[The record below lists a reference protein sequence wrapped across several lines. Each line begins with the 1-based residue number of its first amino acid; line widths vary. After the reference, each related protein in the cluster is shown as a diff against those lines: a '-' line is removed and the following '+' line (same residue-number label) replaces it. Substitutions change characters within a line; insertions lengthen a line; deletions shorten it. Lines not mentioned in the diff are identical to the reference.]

1 MADKPEVIVARCLR
15 DFEED
20 EIVHRQ
26 FVSKVRQRY
35 DAYRGVLDIG
45 SEAAAWTSRQAPKYI
60 LQVIET
66 QVANL
71 LDPSPVWRLRARPR
85 LDSPEQVE
93 RYQNGARANELLLA
107 EQLECDHYAEKQR
120 SYGLQGLITGLSVK
134 KNSWGYKEAT
144 VREQQ
149 VIDEPVYFNGIE
161 VSSRPVLRAVARE
174 KVPVRDDP
182 TSEVIN
188 VEDFI
193 WHQAAVSLEKC
204 LRVTHRVWYS
214 FDELEELVRL
224 GVYGTKAG
232 GESIDPL
239 KESRDQTGSLE
250 GRDRELHYGADRTKD
265 MIEVLECW
273 VDHGQRVVSIANRK
287 VLLADRPNPFWF
299 DRLQHP
305 YPFVVCSAM
314 PDLFVIPGISEV
326 EVMLDIQEMLWSML
340 NQQIDAQ
347 QLMANVITLVR
358 DDVDTRNF
366 EWAPGEYWSVPDL
379 EALKPLEI
387 NPMVGEL
394 TTATMQRLKDD
405 LQNIPGASPTLLG
418 QVDPSTQT
426 ATEVSLTTS
435 MAQRRMLSKK
445 MQFSWSQRRDGE
457 QWIALNQQF
466 IRDTRMIEILG
477 NDGARE
483 FEEIRPEMLQGTYS
497 IELAAMDESLMRQER
512 RAEKTAL
519 LQTVIQALPAFAAL
533 AQVNPK
539 IQMPNP
545 QALLDDVFEAYGI
558 TGDKAR
564 YYTAIAPPAGAM
576 PPPQQGAQPPANG
589 AAPAPGGA
597 DPMQQLLAMS
607 GGAVNQ
613 LG

>member
-1 MADKPEVIVARCLR
+1 MAEKPEQVVARCLR

-20 EIVHRQ
+20 EIVHRTY
-26 FVSKVRQRY
+26 VTKVRQRY
-35 DAYRGVLDIG
+35 DAYRGVLEIG
-45 SEAAAWTSRQAPKYI
+45 SDAAAWTSRQAPQYI

-85 LDSPEQVE
+85 LDSPDQIQ
-93 RYQNGARANELLLA
+93 RYQAGARANELLLA

-120 SYGLQGLITGLSVK
+120 GYGLQGLIAGLTVK
-134 KNSWGYKEAT
+134 KNSWGYREAK
-144 VREQQ
+144 VREQR
-149 VIDEPVYFNGIE
+149 IIEEPVYFNGIE
-161 VSSRPVLRAVARE
+161 VSTRPVYRDVASTQA
-174 KVPVRDDP
+174 VRDDP

-193 WHQAAVSLEKC
+193 WHQAAVSLAKC

-214 FDELEELVRL
+214 FDELQELVRL
-224 GVYGTKAG
+224 GVYGTRAG
-232 GESIDPL
+232 GQSIDPL
-239 KESRDQTGSLE
+239 KESRDQTASLE

-273 VDHGQRVVSIANRK
+273 VDHGKRVVSIANRK

-299 DRLQHP
+299 DRLEHP

-326 EVMLDIQEMLWSML
+326 EVMLDIQEMLWSLL
-340 NQQIDAQ
+340 NQQLDAQ

-366 EWAPGEYWSVPDL
+366 EWAPGEYWSVPDM
-379 EALKPLEI
+379 EATKPLEI
-387 NPMVGEL
+387 NPAVGEI
-394 TTATMQRLKDD
+394 TSAMTQRLKED

-435 MAQRRMLSKK
+435 MAQRRMLAKK

-466 IRDTRMIEILG
+466 VREARMVEVLG
-477 NDGARE
+477 NDGARN

-512 RAEKTAL
+512 RAEKSAL
-519 LQTVIQALPAFAAL
+519 LQLVLGSLGAFAAL
-533 AQVNPK
+533 AQVNPN
-539 IQMPNP
+539 IQVPNP

-558 TGDKAR
+558 VGDKAR
-564 YYTAIAPPAGAM
+564 YYTAIAPQAQSL
-576 PPPQQGAQPPANG
+576 PPQPQQAAPAANG
-589 AAPAPGGA
+589 AAPGGA

-607 GGAVNQ
+607 GGPVNQ
-613 LG
+613 PSG